1 MTEPTRRRLRG
12 GNLLAR
18 ALLEKGVEHVFT
30 LSGGFCNPA
39 LEGFMECGMRVIN
52 CPHEQVAGHLADAHT
67 RITRKPAVCLV
78 GPEGFANAV
87 PAMMEA
93 WGERSPVI
101 FVTGSSTLKRKGAG
115 GFKEIDDVA
124 IATPLTKHSVGITD
138 GTRISECVD
147 RAWKIATSGYPGGV
161 HLSLPV
167 DIMFSSFDEDA
178 GREERP
184 YVRTALPPP
193 RAWPD
198 PAALE
203 PLLALIAAARRPMII
218 GGHGVWWSG
227 SEHKLEATAQ
237 ALNIPVF
244 NIPYHQKLL
253 GEDNPVYMGLADI
266 HQYQPSRQA
275 LEASD
280 VVVMIGGRLDNQMN
294 FGNAPLFPDTTQ
306 LVCVNGSFEELEM
319 NRSADHLLLS
329 DPGAFLDALHGLQQ
343 RGLWKLDKSWFDTNR
358 AWRAEWVA
366 KTLADLAKDTD
377 EAAANGGKI
386 HPLQLSLDVQAEM
399 GDQDWLVFDGGNTH
413 FWSEIAVNLAGW
425 HGRKLAGILHPG
437 TYSMLGVGVSMAVAA
452 KNTHP
457 DSNVVLISGDGA
469 FLSGG
474 LSIEAAF
481 QENLPI
487 VVVIDNNGGLDCI
500 SQQQERLFA
509 NGRHFATDFRDIP
522 FHTMFQGMGGHGE
535 LVERREELGP
545 AIRRAIASGKTA
557 CVNVKAKGVISPIV
571 LATTSKRDKASIE

>member
-1 MTEPTRRRLRG
+1 MSEKTKLRG

-30 LSGGFCNPA
+30 LAGGFCNPA

-67 RITRKPAVCLV
+67 RLTRKPAVCLV

-87 PAMMEA
+87 PAIMEA
-93 WGERSPVI
+93 WGERSPVL
-101 FVTGSSTLKRKGAG
+101 FVTGSSTLKRRGSG

-124 IATPLTKHSVGITD
+124 IAAPLTKHSFGITD
-138 GTRISECVD
+138 GTRIGECVD
-147 RAWKIATSGYPGGV
+147 RAWKIATSGYPGPV

-167 DIMFSSFDEDA
+167 DIMFASFDQDA

-184 YVRTALPPP
+184 YRRTATTPP

-198 PAALE
+198 PFALE
-203 PLLALIAAARRPMII
+203 PVLALIASAKRPILI

-227 SEHKLEATAQ
+227 NERKLEAAAH

-253 GEDNPVYMGLADI
+253 HEDCEVYMGLADV
-266 HQYQPSRQA
+266 HQYPPSRQA
-275 LEASD
+275 LEACD
-280 VVVMIGGRLDNQMN
+280 VVLMVGGRLDNQMN
-294 FGNAPLFPDTTQ
+294 FGNAPLFPDSLQ
-306 LVCVNGSFEELEM
+306 LVCVNGSFEELEL

-329 DPGAFLDALHGLQQ
+329 DPGAFFDALLDLKL
-343 RGLWKLDKSWFDTNR
+343 RGAWALDRSWFNTNR
-358 AWRAEWVA
+358 AWRGDWVNR
-366 KTLADLAKDTD
+366 TLADLTRDSD
-377 EAAANGGKI
+377 AAASDGGKM
-386 HPLQLSLDVQAEM
+386 HPLQLSLDVQAAM
-399 GDQDWLVFDGGNTH
+399 GANDWLVFDGGNTH

-425 HGRKLAGILHPG
+425 GGQKLAGILHPG
-437 TYSMLGVGVSMAVAA
+437 TFSMLGVGVSMALAA

-457 DSNVVLISGDGA
+457 GSTVVLISGDGA

-481 QENLPI
+481 QEQLPI

-509 NGRHFATDFRDIP
+509 NGKHFATDFRDIP
-522 FHTMFQGMGGHGE
+522 FHTLFQGMGGHGE
-535 LVERREELGP
+535 LVERREQLGP

-571 LATTSKRDKASIE
+571 LATSSKRDKASIE